1 MFARRYTEQLHE
13 MIDDGIVDKDHIIAC
28 FTSYMSEDDVK
39 AMMFGEEILPI
50 EYDDDNAL
58 EEDF

>member
-1 MFARRYTEQLHE
+1 
-13 MIDDGIVDKDHIIAC
+13 MIDEGIVDKDHIINC